1 MKFLAILLSFLF
13 NLKTFANVQESHTL
27 LPYLPI
33 RKHLVDATK
42 LNQKRAFR
50 YAKLTESKSLP
61 LSYELILMERLALLA
76 THRLDVSAQKY
87 LKNGIPLFHEE
98 LIDMKFT
105 PAFSSS
111 FPANESPTE
120 RIEIEVNM
128 LIKRWLE
135 LLESGQVELI
145 YSDAKELL
153 EQGKLAPINQN
164 CLTRHFVES
173 IARTIWLM
181 DRHYTDSLKL
191 GLKDPRPLSLKF
203 TKLQIRSLKWA
214 YSLDKRAYPLQ
225 HKYRVP
231 LFCQDVPVIPY
242 Q

>member
-13 NLKTFANVQESHTL
+13 ILKTFANVQESHTL

-33 RKHLVDATK
+33 RKHLIDATK
-42 LNQKRAFR
+42 LNQKRAIR
-50 YAKLTESKSLP
+50 YAKLTKNKSLM

-76 THRLDVSAQKY
+76 THQLDLGAQKY
-87 LKNGIPLFHEE
+87 LKKGIPLFHED
-98 LIDMKFT
+98 LIDMKLT
-105 PAFSSS
+105 PSFSAS
-111 FPANESPTE
+111 FPANEFPGE
-120 RIEIEVNM
+120 RIEIDINK
-128 LIKRWLE
+128 LIDRWLK
-135 LLESGQVELI
+135 LLKSREAELI
-145 YSDAKELL
+145 YSEAKELL
-153 EQGKLAPINQN
+153 EQGKLAQINQN

-191 GLKDPRPLSLKF
+191 GLEDPRELSIKF
-203 TKLQIRSLKWA
+203 TKIQIRSLKWA

-225 HKYRVP
+225 HQYRVP
-231 LFCQDVPVIPY
+231 LFCQDVPAIPY